1 MAPIMPVTCEGIRE
15 GAAPA
20 DGEAPLRTLIVIPTY
35 NERGNIEQLIADIL
49 RVAPQVNLLII
60 DDNSP
65 DGTGD
70 LVDAIHARQPQVNV
84 LHRPGKMGLGTA
96 YIQGFRYAL
105 EHGYEYVFEMDAD
118 FSHDPQFI
126 PAFLQAMQGPNAADL
141 VIGSRYIPGGDTPNW
156 SAMRKFISGGGNI
169 FARAMLWIPVHDCT
183 SGYRCYRTAALGT
196 LHLEHVHSAGYAFQV
211 EMAYAMW
218 KSGYR
223 IREVPIVFE
232 DRRVGQSK
240 MSRTI
245 FFEAFRWVVRTR
257 LAGSPVVAR
266 RRGRSASPS
275 TSPSVAPSSSPAP
288 TAEPKSEAASGR
300 Q

>member
-1 MAPIMPVTCEGIRE
+1 MLMESERTRE
-15 GAAPA
+15 GATPA
-20 DGEAPLRTLIVIPTY
+20 NGEATLRTLIVIPTY

-49 RVAPQVNLLII
+49 QTAPQVDLLII

-70 LVDAIHARQPQVNV
+70 LVDEIRARLPQVNI

-105 EHGYEYVFEMDAD
+105 EHGYDYVFEMDAD
-118 FSHDPQFI
+118 FSHDPKFI

-156 SAMRKFISGGGNI
+156 SALRKFISGGGNI
-169 FARAMLWIPVHDCT
+169 FARSMLWIPVHDCT
-183 SGYRCYRTAALGT
+183 SGYRCYRTSALAT

-223 IREVPIVFE
+223 VREVPIVFE

-240 MSRTI
+240 MSRAI
-245 FFEAFRWVVRTR
+245 FIEAFRWVVRTR
-257 LAGSPVVAR
+257 LFGSPVVAR
-266 RRGRSASPS
+266 RRRGNSSPLSAASSAASSASP
-275 TSPSVAPSSSPAP
+275 P
-288 TAEPKSEAASGR
+288 TAAEPKSEAASGR